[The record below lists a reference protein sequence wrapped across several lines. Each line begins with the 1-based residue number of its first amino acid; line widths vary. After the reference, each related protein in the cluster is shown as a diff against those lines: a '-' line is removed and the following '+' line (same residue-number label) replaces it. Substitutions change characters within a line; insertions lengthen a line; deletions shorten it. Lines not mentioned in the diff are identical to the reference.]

1 VASWLAAGTR
11 LVWVVDPKRVMV
23 EIREPDGAPRRLEGS
38 DVLDGEPLFPGFRLP
53 VTDIFGFTP

>member
-1 VASWLAAGTR
+1 
-11 LVWVVDPKRVMV
+11 VMV